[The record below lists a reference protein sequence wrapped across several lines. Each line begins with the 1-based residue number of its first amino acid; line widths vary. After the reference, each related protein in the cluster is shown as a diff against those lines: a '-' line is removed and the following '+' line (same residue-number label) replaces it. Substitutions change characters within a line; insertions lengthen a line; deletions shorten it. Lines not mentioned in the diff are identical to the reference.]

1 MLKIYQ
7 PRGGSAEKIKN
18 IKRNKMKTIIISSF
32 LIISSLMIKAQEVQ
46 NREAKPFKK
55 IEVSGSATVVYTQS
69 DTVIVKV
76 EADKDEINNVYTT
89 FDGDILTIK
98 AKGNFSHPYKIY
110 VSGNTLN
117 QLTVSGASK
126 FTTPNTI
133 NVDSLAMVVSGASD
147 VSIKTKSSLV
157 DVTLSGA
164 SVITLEGNTQVL
176 HTNVSGASS
185 LKAYKL
191 NAVTTDVKVS
201 GASTAKVFAIEKIN
215 ANATGSSTVKFKGDP
230 KEVSAEASG
239 SSSIA
244 KVVSDDSSKK
254 ARDKND
260 STTINLRK
268 KQLVIINKD
277 SDNDISVRVDNDDFH
292 HWGGFAMGVNGWLS
306 NGGFSMPKT
315 QEYMSLNYGKSLNFQ
330 LNFEKDIHLYK
341 NYINLVTG
349 IGFEWNQY
357 EFSNRTKLY
366 PDSSY
371 TYGMI
376 DSSNVFSYKKNRLK
390 STFVNVPVLF
400 EFNTNKNANKAFH
413 IAVGVIGGYKLGSRT
428 RQVLKN
434 SGDEIRII
442 RKDDYNINPFRVN
455 AHASIGYKNFTLFA
469 DYALTPLFENGK
481 GPELYP
487 FTIGVKLISF

>member
-1 MLKIYQ
+1 MFK
-7 PRGGSAEKIKN
+7 SAEKIKN
-18 IKRNKMKTIIISSF
+18 TKNNTMKTTIILS
-32 LIISSLMIKAQEVQ
+32 LLMISSLMIKAQEVQ

-55 IEVSGSATVVYTQS
+55 IEVSGAATVVYTQG
-69 DTVIVKV
+69 DTLNLKV
-76 EADKDEINNVYTT
+76 EADKEEINNVYTT

-110 VSGNTLN
+110 VSGNALN

-133 NVDSLAMVVSGASD
+133 NVDSLALVVSGASD
-147 VSIKTKSSLV
+147 VSLKTKATVV

-164 SVITLEGNTQVL
+164 SAIVLEGNTQVL
-176 HTNVSGASS
+176 HSNVSGASS

-191 NAVTTDVKVS
+191 SSATTDVKVS
-201 GASTAKVFAIEKIN
+201 GASTAKVFATEKIN

-239 SSSIA
+239 SSFVA
-244 KVVSDDSSKK
+244 KVVGDDLSKK
-254 ARDKND
+254 SKDKND
-260 STTINLRK
+260 STTINFRK
-268 KQLVIINKD
+268 KQFVIINKD
-277 SDNDISVRVDNDDFH
+277 KDGDNDISIKVDNDDFH
-292 HWGGFAMGVNGWLS
+292 HWGGFGMGVNGWLS
-306 NGGFSMPKT
+306 NGGFSLPKT

-357 EFSNRTKLY
+357 EFSNRTKLN

-371 TYGMI
+371 TYGTI

-390 STFVNVPVLF
+390 STFVNVPLLL
-400 EFNTNKNANKAFH
+400 EFNTNKKADKAFH

-428 RQVLKN
+428 RQILEN
-434 SGDEIRII
+434 AGDEIRII
-442 RKDDYNINPFRVN
+442 RKDNYNINPFRVN
-455 AHASIGYKNFTLFA
+455 AHASVGYRNFTVFA

-487 FTIGVKLISF
+487 FTIGIKLNSF